1 MTNYLIF
8 TIAAPMASFGG
19 QYDPGERRN
28 SADRP
33 AKSGILGLIAAALGI
48 ERTEEERLAQLRDS
62 LHFAVRVDDPGQPAF
77 DYHTTQV
84 PPARRN
90 RRFATRAD
98 ELAVPKTELRTI
110 LSTRGYRINARVSP
124 AVWLRG
130 DNPPVSLEDVAEAL
144 RKPRFALFAGRKAHP
159 LMLPCAPQIIEKA
172 DSITAAFAAFDA
184 DECEKKLAFRKKWL
198 TAPSRFQPSSLPLIY
213 ADLDAASSEPR
224 SRVEQRRD
232 WPDSASKRRFG
243 LRQEAVLKP
252 VSGGAI

>member
-1 MTNYLIF
+1 MANYLIF

-33 AKSGILGLIAAALGI
+33 AKSGIFGLIAAALGI

-62 LHFAVRVDDPGQPAF
+62 LHFAVRVDEPGQPAF

-84 PPARRN
+84 PRARRN

-98 ELAVPKTELRTI
+98 ELAVPKTELKTI

-124 AVWLRG
+124 ALWLRG
-130 DNPPVSLEDVAEAL
+130 DEAPYSLDRIRDAL
-144 RKPRFALFAGRKAHP
+144 IEPHFALFAGRKAHP
-159 LMLPCAPQIIEKA
+159 LMLPCAPQIINA
-172 DSITAAFAAFDA
+172 DSITAAFAVFDV
-184 DECEKKLAFRKKWL
+184 DECEKKQAFRKKWL
-198 TAPSRFQPSSLPLIY
+198 TVPSRFQPKSSPVIY
-213 ADLDAASSEPR
+213 ADLEAIGDAPR

-232 WPDSASKRRFG
+232 WPESTSKRRFG

-252 VSGGAI
+252 VSGGAT